1 MTKEDI
7 IRMALEALDSENPDI
22 QVRAALALRTALE
35 QPEQEPVAWMSVSG
49 DWVTRSKLVME
60 NHASKGTVFVP
71 LYK

>member
-35 QPEQEPVAWMSVSG
+35 QPEQEPLTLPEPLSRL
-49 DWVTRSKLVME
+49 TTLRS
-60 NHASKGTVFVP
+60 NHE
-71 LYK
+71 